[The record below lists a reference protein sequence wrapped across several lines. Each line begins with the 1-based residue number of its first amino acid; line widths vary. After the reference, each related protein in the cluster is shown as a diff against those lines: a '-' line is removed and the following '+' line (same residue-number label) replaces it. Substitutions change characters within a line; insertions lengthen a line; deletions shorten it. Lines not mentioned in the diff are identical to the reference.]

1 MLQCASQFFD
11 NCVFLKR
18 PRWKLMNM
26 MRKVVAGS
34 LVMMGAAMG
43 AHAYEAGDVIVRV
56 GAANVDPNDSAST
69 PTLNGAPLLS
79 TDVGVDRDTQVGLTV
94 AYMLTPSIGVEL
106 LAATP
111 FQHDISG
118 NGALGG
124 VLGTTDLGSTRQ
136 LPPTLSLQYYFNNS
150 SPVTPYLGVGVN
162 YTVFFDEDAG
172 SDLNTTLGGD
182 VDLDLENSVGLAV
195 SGGLDFDLG
204 NNWLLNASVW
214 YIDID
219 TEASYSVKTGPLAG
233 AKVKSDVSIDPWV
246 YMLSAGYKF

>member
-1 MLQCASQFFD
+1 M
-11 NCVFLKR
+11 K
-18 PRWKLMNM
+18 KM
-26 MRKVVAGS
+26 VAGS
-34 LVMMGAAMG
+34 VLLMGAAMG
-43 AHAYEAGDVIVRV
+43 AQAYEAGDIIVRV
-56 GAANVDPNDSAST
+56 GAATVEPNDEAST
-69 PTLNGAPLLS
+69 PELNGIPLLG
-79 TDVGVDRDTQVGLTV
+79 TDASVDSDTQIGLTA
-94 AYMLTPSIGVEL
+94 AYMLTNNLGVEL

-136 LPPTLSLQYYFNNS
+136 LPPTVSLQYYFNNS

-172 SDLNTTLGGD
+172 SDLNTTLAGD
-182 VDLDLENSVGLAV
+182 VDLDLENSVGLAL
-195 SGGLDFDLG
+195 SGGLDLDLG

-219 TEASYSVKTGPLAG
+219 TEATYSVKTGPLAG